1 MRDNGAKSGEHLISM
16 MPVEEYRPNRG
27 INSGRNLEDEAE
39 QEIERSADESCPG
52 DRENPGPDDI
62 EGHSPA
68 DGRQA
73 LGRPDPRDGPGYD
86 MRSADRDA
94 HVCGQEDAHGAGRL
108 SAEPVDRAELR
119 DLLPDSPATVHAT
132 S

>member
-1 MRDNGAKSGEHLISM
+1 M

-62 EGHSPA
+62 EGHDHTWRRPCVRRHPERWLA
-68 DGRQA
+68 DRRLITRRST
-73 LGRPDPRDGPGYD
+73 LGERGDPRNRTRISGTRP
-86 MRSADRDA
+86 S
-94 HVCGQEDAHGAGRL
+94 
-108 SAEPVDRAELR
+108 
-119 DLLPDSPATVHAT
+119 
-132 S
+132 